1 VDSVAVVAVVPA
13 ESAIAGR
20 RLTLI
25 EQAKGCHESMAPFFC
40 LFFADTSA
48 EETSKVHVAVDRRG
62 VRDWHYGAVFYCR
75 ELIETTAS

>member
-1 VDSVAVVAVVPA
+1 MDSVAAVVVVPA

-40 LFFADTSA
+40 LFSSDTSA
-48 EETSKVHVAVDRRG
+48 EEASIEPIEGEAFNSGGTKSLAVPN
-62 VRDWHYGAVFYCR
+62 
-75 ELIETTAS
+75 